1 MGAGAAATRDVA
13 FAAGE
18 SNVTLSVDA
27 AAESVR
33 LWWPAGLGR
42 SQPLYKVGV
51 AFAPKAAGGVVRAS
65 RRIGFR
71 HLALVTVNDSDPR
84 EAARA
89 AAAEGSGRHTMVLRV
104 NGVALWARG
113 ANIVPMDQLE
123 GRLSDV
129 AHRTLVAS
137 AVAARM
143 NVLRVWGGGVF
154 MPEAFYDACD
164 EAGLLLYHDLMYA
177 QRGHGV
183 RATPTQ
189 AAEISYQVR
198 RLAAHPSLAVWA
210 AVNEAK
216 VADATA
222 IYVTFAMEIVASE
235 DPTRPPWP
243 ASPSLGGRRACVPST
258 ACRTARHS
266 SRATARSVRSGRRGS
281 TAR

>member
-1 MGAGAAATRDVA
+1 MV
-13 FAAGE
+13 
-18 SNVTLSVDA
+18 
-27 AAESVR
+27 
-33 LWWPAGLGR
+33 
-42 SQPLYKVGV
+42 
-51 AFAPKAAGGVVRAS
+51 S
-65 RRIGFR
+65 RCG
-71 HLALVTVNDSDPR
+71 
-84 EAARA
+84 
-89 AAAEGSGRHTMVLRV
+89 
-104 NGVALWARG
+104 RG
-113 ANIVPMDQLE
+113 AVVLDQLE

-154 MPEAFYDACD
+154 MPEALYDACD

-216 VADATA
+216 VAMGDATA
-222 IYVTFAMEIVASE
+222 IYVTFAMEIVAKE
-235 DPTRPPWP
+235 DPTRPP
-243 ASPSLGGRRACVPST
+243 ARVAVARMGEGRA
-258 ACRTARHS
+258 A
-266 SRATARSVRSGRRGS
+266 
-281 TAR
+281 